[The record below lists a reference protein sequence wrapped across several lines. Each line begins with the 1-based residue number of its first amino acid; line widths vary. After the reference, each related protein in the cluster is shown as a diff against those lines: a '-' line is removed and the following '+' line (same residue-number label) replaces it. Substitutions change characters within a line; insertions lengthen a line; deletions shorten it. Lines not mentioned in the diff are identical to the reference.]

1 MKMYEIR
8 EMTDD
13 ELRKR
18 IVEEK
23 INLMDLRFQNA
34 LKSLSNTAKIKL
46 TKKDIARM
54 KTELRLREIKSSKKE
69 NNK

>member
-13 ELRKR
+13 ELKKR
-18 IVEEK
+18 IIEEQN
-23 INLMDLRFQNA
+23 NLMDLRFQNA
-34 LKSLSNTAKIKL
+34 LKSLSNTAKIKM

-54 KTELRLREIKSSKKE
+54 KTELKLRELNLSKQE

>member
-8 EMTDD
+8 EMTND
-13 ELRKR
+13 ELKKR
-18 IVEEK
+18 IIEEEN
-23 INLMDLRFQNA
+23 NLMDLRFQNA
-34 LKSLSNTAKIKL
+34 LKSLANTAKIKM

-54 KTELRLREIKSSKKE
+54 KTELKLRELNLSKQE